1 MLRCS
6 LPICLRIT
14 DKHCHLRQTAQRC
27 WGGGSVCMCLSVW
40 VKSAC
45 TSAYAYRYVCASV
58 YVCVCVCVLAARL
71 GVRGL
76 VFLHL
81 LRAEVLICTSL
92 SADARKCD
100 QAIRSTLCW
109 KEEGSPLLSRRV
121 LWKCHFPS
129 ACHLQAAAAAE
140 TKRRE
145 GGRHREEMAEALTCL
160 DEKASNSGSTAIAV
174 TLWLTQWVRC
184 WVVGTMLGR

>member
-1 MLRCS
+1 MHVSERVGKECMHVC
-6 LPICLRIT
+6 ICLQVR
-14 DKHCHLRQTAQRC
+14 
-27 WGGGSVCMCLSVW
+27 VCICI
-40 VKSAC
+40 
-45 TSAYAYRYVCASV
+45 R
-58 YVCVCVCVLAARL
+58 VCVCVCVLAARL

-121 LWKCHFPS
+121 L
-129 ACHLQAAAAAE
+129 
-140 TKRRE
+140 
-145 GGRHREEMAEALTCL
+145 
-160 DEKASNSGSTAIAV
+160 
-174 TLWLTQWVRC
+174 
-184 WVVGTMLGR
+184 